1 MLSWFHWNS
10 PCTLKGKLIRRSIAC
25 KKPDDMQQKNIL
37 TDYKHLQ
44 ALAILSEGFTIGLGL
59 FKTQSY
65 ECSLFYLM
73 ISRWMIKWNIYSRNI
88 KFQTT
93 KGDSQIHWTMVIHR
107 KRQEIVAWNWPTH
120 LEQEAISFGH
130 LVDLVFMVTQHL
142 NFFNSWYKLQKLQVS
157 VTTNAIIC
165 RTISQHSPV
174 VQALN

>member
-1 MLSWFHWNS
+1 M
-10 PCTLKGKLIRRSIAC
+10 KGKLRVKSLMSLHWYAA
-25 KKPDDMQQKNIL
+25 KNIL

-44 ALAILSEGFTIGLGL
+44 ALAILSEGFTIGLGQ

-65 ECSLFYLM
+65 EHSLFYLM
-73 ISRWMIKWNIYSRNI
+73 ISRWMIKWNIYSRNT

-93 KGDSQIHWTMVIHR
+93 KGDSQSHWTVVIYK
-107 KRQEIVAWNWPTH
+107 KRQKIVAWNLPTH

-157 VTTNAIIC
+157 VTNIIC
-165 RTISQHSPV
+165 RTISHHSPV